1 MLSAAILA
9 GGQATR
15 FHGVDKSALV
25 IDGGPILERPL
36 ADERLKLID
45 LRADLRVRAVPAKE
59 LDRFG
64 DHHHLVANLKTPAE
78 YRDLATLQG
87 HGL

>member
-1 MLSAAILA
+1 MLRAAIPA
-9 GGQATR
+9 GGQATE
-15 FHGVDKSALV
+15 FHGVDKSAFV

-36 ADERLKLID
+36 ADGRLKLMD
-45 LRADLRVRAVPAKE
+45 LLADLRVRAVPAKE

-78 YRDLATLQG
+78 YRDLATLRG